1 MSDYEKMMKEL
12 ENYKPSPE
20 IQRIAEMLLD
30 ESARFVNE
38 VAEKELEASYLLMLN
53 QAISENI
60 TFRQAIEK
68 YYVKRSDVGH
78 GTEYTR
84 DSYGRMLLGTARDV
98 YDVKFE
104 LCKRKFPIVLD
115 NYDIIACDTIKF
127 LCNKLG
133 KDFRYDV

>member
-1 MSDYEKMMKEL
+1 MIEEL

-30 ESARFVNE
+30 ESAKFVNE

-53 QAISENI
+53 QAISEDI

-68 YYVKRSDVGH
+68 YYVKHSDVEH

-104 LCKRKFPIVLD
+104 LRKRKFPMKFD
-115 NYDIIACDTIKF
+115 NYDAIACEAIKF
-127 LCNKLG
+127 LCSKLG